1 MNKEKIK
8 TGLSWTQIPR
18 RVPLVMGAVALI
30 AAIGVFLGL
39 QIGDSKDQEAQVT
52 ALSTLERIVNV
63 SDLSTFT
70 AVYNGIAE
78 VSNEKNPD
86 KVDFY
91 VSYEAQ
97 VEAGIDF
104 SAIEIHME
112 GKTITVDLPEARIN
126 DANVDISSMDFMFFN
141 DRANTSTV
149 SERAY
154 KACEKDVQAESENQG
169 AILELAHQNAQ
180 NVIRALVQPVIEPL
194 GEEYELVVN

>member
-1 MNKEKIK
+1 MTAMLGISVFVSAAPQEDADRIIGTYLATYEGEESKVSIFKEDDGTYTARVIWVLNKYDENGNVK
-8 TGLSWTQIPR
+8 T
-18 RVPLVMGAVALI
+18 
-30 AAIGVFLGL
+30 
-39 QIGDSKDQEAQVT
+39 D
-52 ALSTLERIVNV
+52 
-63 SDLSTFT
+63 
-70 AVYNGIAE
+70 
-78 VSNEKNPD
+78 EKNPD

-126 DANVDISSMDFMFFN
+126 DVSVDISSMDFMFFN

-180 NVIRALVQPVIEPL
+180 NVIRALVQPVIEPM